1 MIKLGQYIL
10 AGRLQAMAMLSLFS
24 LLSLLIPPLSYL
36 FASVVVALVT
46 LRHGTTAAM
55 QTMIG
60 ALLILQVF
68 VLLTPINMLLPA
80 AYALLVWL
88 PVYVCSLALRI
99 SYSQTV
105 MILTGVLIAA
115 IVIVIMHLT
124 LEDVP
129 SWWQGMINEALLKQL
144 PPELMTQYENALTQA
159 ANFIN
164 GLVFSVMLM
173 SMVSTVL
180 FARWWQSLLFNQGGF
195 KPEFFALAFPLGLAV
210 AMIISLIAS
219 GALPGKLGLISG
231 DLGLVLICAFMFE
244 GLSMLHQK
252 VNEESMPKGMLIGM
266 YVLLFIIPHIVIF
279 LAMLGLVDSI
289 KQYKQKQRHD

>member
-24 LLSLLIPPLSYL
+24 LLSLLIPPMSYL

-80 AYALLVWL
+80 AYALLVWM
-88 PVYVCSLALRI
+88 PVCICSLALRI
-99 SYSQTV
+99 CNSQTA
-105 MILTGVLIAA
+105 MIIAGVFITI
-115 IVIVIMHLT
+115 IVIVIIHIAIV
-124 LEDVP
+124 DVP
-129 SWWQGMINEALLKQL
+129 AWWQGMINEALLKQL
-144 PPELMTQYENALTQA
+144 PPELMAQYESALSEA

-164 GLVFSVMLM
+164 GLVFSVMLL

-195 KPEFFALAFPLGLAV
+195 KKEFFALAFPLALA
-210 AMIISLIAS
+210 IIMVVSLIGS
-219 GALPGKLGLISG
+219 GVLPGKLGLISG
-231 DLGLVLICAFMFE
+231 DFGLVLMCAFMFE
-244 GLSMLHQK
+244 GISMMHQK
-252 VNEESMPKGMLIGM
+252 VNDESMPKGMLIGM
-266 YVLLFIIPHIVIF
+266 YVMLFIIPHIVIF

-289 KQYKQKQRHD
+289 KQHKQKQKQA